1 MSHAVTL
8 QINGVV
14 FPVGL
19 DTLNTHTI
27 REDDELSIGIAV
39 SDPKIEVAV
48 FFEDAEPELTLLS
61 EVTGLVYRIPPSR
74 YFAECFGQSFVR
86 VYVDGVSYAIFFN
99 VRAKKVSVIA
109 ASKMIRYLAS
119 HHESIIR
126 SCFSR
131 STIPV
136 GSIEGPMADPESI
149 IAAAEGYTA
158 ALTIHRTELM
168 STRRTRLVPIRQ
180 PLWKS
185 SHANCDIDPVDI
197 LNNLDAISPTSP
209 EGDLFLRGRH
219 FSLGDID
226 VSALTESSDVL
237 ENKILLGGLYSIRG
251 KLQYLLDR
259 LDQRALAPASS
270 DGYESFD
277 RLLLTLTSAG
287 MVKRCYEVIERT
299 NELARLFES
308 RLGVQYAGEIRPV
321 MTPYARTSKVYRAL
335 YGHLATWYELGA
347 PSFGAN
353 HFLIKLKSLSK
364 IYELY
369 SLFHLLEQMLA
380 SGWTGLQVKSHPDLG
395 EFVPQEITLKRA
407 DILATVIYE
416 PIVRPLNAHVAGHLD
431 LVDVAHRRP
440 NSDYNYWNPDYVIRL
455 DKASGGTK
463 YLILDAKYST
473 ESVVRSIHLPGV
485 IEKYYWG
492 MSVHNADTKTY
503 SNDPIAAVLVIYPLG
518 VNTAFLRHGKR
529 TSIGTNPFPLP
540 VVGATGLTIEVDHA
554 FNRVMTDVIE
564 AACTALGEIG
574 QTLN

>member
-1 MSHAVTL
+1 MTHAVTL
-8 QINGVV
+8 QINENI
-14 FPVGL
+14 FPIAL
-19 DTLNTHTI
+19 DALNSYTI

-39 SDPKIEVAV
+39 SDPNIDVAI
-48 FFEDAEPELTLLS
+48 FFEDAEPELTLVS
-61 EVTGLVYRIPPSR
+61 EVDGLAYRIPQHR

-86 VYVDGVSYAIFFN
+86 VYVDGVSYSIFFN
-99 VRAKKVSVIA
+99 VRAKKMSVIA
-109 ASKMIRYLAS
+109 ASKMISYLAS
-119 HHESIIR
+119 HHEGVIR

-136 GSIEGPMADPESI
+136 GSLEGPISDPESI
-149 IAAAEGYTA
+149 VAAAEDYTL
-158 ALTIHRTELM
+158 ALMIHRTELM

-185 SHANCDIDPVDI
+185 SHSNCDIDPVDI
-197 LNNLDAISPTSP
+197 LNNLDAISPTSL

-226 VSALTESSDVL
+226 VSALTESSNML
-237 ENKILLGGLYSIRG
+237 ENQILLGGLYSIRG
-251 KLQYLLDR
+251 KIQHLLDG
-259 LDQRALAPASS
+259 LDQRKLAPASS

-287 MVKRCYEVIERT
+287 MVKRCYDIIDRT
-299 NELARLFES
+299 NELTRLFES
-308 RLGVQYAGEIRPV
+308 RMGVVYGGEIRPV

-335 YGHLATWYELGA
+335 YGYLAIWYELGA

-353 HFLIKLKSLSK
+353 HFLMKLKSLSK

-380 SGWTGLQVKSHPDLG
+380 SGWTGVQFKSHPDLG
-395 EFVPQEITLKRA
+395 EFVPQEITLKRN

-416 PIVRPLNAHVAGHLD
+416 PIIRPLNAYVAGHFD
-431 LVDVAHRRP
+431 LVDVVHRRP
-440 NSDYNYWNPDYVIRL
+440 NANYNYWNPDYVIRL
-455 DKASGGTK
+455 DKTNGSTK

-473 ESVVRSIHLPGV
+473 ESIVRFKHLPDI

-492 MSVHNADTKTY
+492 MSVYNANTKTY

-518 VNTAFLRHGKR
+518 VNTAFLRYGKR
-529 TSIGTNPFPLP
+529 TSIGMNPFPLP

-554 FNRVMTDVIE
+554 FNKAMTDVMD
-564 AACTALGEIG
+564 AVCTALG
-574 QTLN
+574 

>member
-1 MSHAVTL
+1 MHAVTL
-8 QINGVV
+8 QINRVV
-14 FPVGL
+14 FPIDL
-19 DTLNTHTI
+19 EKLNSHTI

-39 SDPKIEVAV
+39 SDPNSEVAI
-48 FFEDAEPELTLLS
+48 FFEDAEPELTLVS
-61 EVTGLVYRIPPSR
+61 EVTGLVYRIPPRR

-86 VYVDGVSYAIFFN
+86 VYVDRVFYAIFFN

-136 GSIEGPMADPESI
+136 GSVEGPMADPESI

-185 SHANCDIDPVDI
+185 SHTNCDIDPVDI

-209 EGDLFLRGRH
+209 EGDLFLRGSH

-237 ENKILLGGLYSIRG
+237 ENRILLGGLYSIRG
-251 KLQYLLDR
+251 KLQHLLDG

-287 MVKRCYEVIERT
+287 MVKRCYDVIDRT
-299 NELARLFES
+299 NELTRLFET
-308 RLGVQYAGEIRPV
+308 RLSVRYAGEIRPV

-335 YGHLATWYELGA
+335 YGYLATWYELGA
-347 PSFGAN
+347 PTFGAN
-353 HFLIKLKSLSK
+353 HFLMKLKSLSK

-369 SLFHLLEQMLA
+369 SLFHLLEQMLS
-380 SGWTGLQVKSHPDLG
+380 SGWTGVQVKSHPDLG

-407 DILATVIYE
+407 DILATVTYE
-416 PIVRPLNAHVAGHLD
+416 PIVRPLNAYVAGHLD

-455 DKASGGTK
+455 DKANGSTK

-473 ESVVRSIHLPGV
+473 ESIVRSIHLPDV

-492 MSVHNADTKTY
+492 MSVHNVDTKTY

-554 FNRVMTDVIE
+554 FNRVMTDVMD

>member
-1 MSHAVTL
+1 MTHAVTL
-8 QINGVV
+8 QINGVT

-19 DTLNTHTI
+19 DALNSHTI

-39 SDPKIEVAV
+39 SDPNIEVTI
-48 FFEDAEPELTLLS
+48 FFEDAEPELTLVS
-61 EVTGLVYRIPPSR
+61 EVSGLVYRIPPCR

-99 VRAKKVSVIA
+99 VRAKKISVIA

-131 STIPV
+131 STTPV
-136 GSIEGPMADPESI
+136 GSVEGPLADPESI
-149 IAAAEGYTA
+149 IAAAEGYTS
-158 ALTIHRTELM
+158 ALAIHRAELM
-168 STRRTRLVPIRQ
+168 STRRTRLVQIRQ

-185 SHANCDIDPVDI
+185 SHANFDIDPVDI

-219 FSLGDID
+219 FSLGEID
-226 VSALTESSDVL
+226 VSALTESSNVL
-237 ENKILLGGLYSIRG
+237 ENQILLGGVYSIRG
-251 KLQYLLDR
+251 KLQQLLDG
-259 LDQRALAPASS
+259 LDQRALSPAPS

-287 MVKRCYEVIERT
+287 MLKRCYDVIDRT
-299 NELARLFES
+299 NELTRLFES
-308 RLGVQYAGEIRPV
+308 RLGVRYAGDIRPI
-321 MTPYARTSKVYRAL
+321 MTPYARTSRVYRAL
-335 YGHLATWYELGA
+335 YGHLAIWYELGA

-353 HFLIKLKSLSK
+353 HFLMKLKSLSK
-364 IYELY
+364 IYERFG
-369 SLFHLLEQMLA
+369 LFHLLEQMLS
-380 SGWTGLQVKSHPDLG
+380 SGWTGVEVKSHPDLG
-395 EFVPQEITLKRA
+395 EFVPQEVTLKRA
-407 DILATVIYE
+407 DIMATVTYE
-416 PIVRPLNAHVAGHLD
+416 PIVRPLNAYVAGHLD

-455 DKASGGTK
+455 NKANGGTK

-473 ESVVRSIHLPGV
+473 ESVVRSTHLPDV
-485 IEKYYWG
+485 IEKYFWG

-518 VNTAFLRHGKR
+518 VNNTFIRHGKR
-529 TSIGTNPFPLP
+529 TSIGTSPFPLP
-540 VVGATGLTIEVDHA
+540 IVGATGLTIDVDHA
-554 FNRVMTDVIE
+554 FNRVMTLVVDATC
-564 AACTALGEIG
+564 AALS
-574 QTLN
+574 

>member
-1 MSHAVTL
+1 MTHAVTL
-8 QINGVV
+8 QINEDV
-14 FPVGL
+14 FPIAL
-19 DTLNTHTI
+19 DALNSYII

-39 SDPKIEVAV
+39 SDPNVDVAI
-48 FFEDAEPELTLLS
+48 FLEDAEPELTLVS
-61 EVTGLVYRIPPSR
+61 ELDGLAYRIPLHR

-86 VYVDGVSYAIFFN
+86 VYVDGVSYSILFN
-99 VRAKKVSVIA
+99 VRAKKMSVIA
-109 ASKMIRYLAS
+109 ASKMISYLAS

-136 GSIEGPMADPESI
+136 GSLEEPISDPESI
-149 IAAAEGYTA
+149 IAAAENYTL
-158 ALTIHRTELM
+158 ALMIHRTELM

-185 SHANCDIDPVDI
+185 SHLNCDIDPVDI

-209 EGDLFLRGRH
+209 EGDLFLRGCH

-226 VSALTESSDVL
+226 VSALTESSNVL
-237 ENKILLGGLYSIRG
+237 ENQILLGGLYSIRG
-251 KLQYLLDR
+251 KIQHLLDG
-259 LDQRALAPASS
+259 LDQRTLAPASS

-287 MVKRCYEVIERT
+287 MVKRCYDVIDRI
-299 NELARLFES
+299 NELTRLFEY
-308 RLGVQYAGEIRPV
+308 RMGVLYAGDIRPV

-335 YGHLATWYELGA
+335 YGYLAIWYELGA

-353 HFLIKLKSLSK
+353 HFLMKLKSLSK

-380 SGWTGLQVKSHPDLG
+380 SGWTGVQVKSHPDLG
-395 EFVPQEITLKRA
+395 EFVPQEITLKRN

-416 PIVRPLNAHVAGHLD
+416 PVIRPLNAYIAGHFD
-431 LVDVAHRRP
+431 LVDVVHRRP
-440 NSDYNYWNPDYVIRL
+440 NVDYNYWSPDYVIRL
-455 DKASGGTK
+455 DKINGSTK
-463 YLILDAKYST
+463 YLIFDAKYST
-473 ESVVRSIHLPGV
+473 ETIVRSIHLPDI

-492 MSVHNADTKTY
+492 MSVYNANTNTY

-518 VNTAFLRHGKR
+518 VNTPFLRYRKR
-529 TSIGTNPFPLP
+529 TSIGHDTFPLP
-540 VVGATGLTIEVDHA
+540 VVGAAGLTIEVDHA
-554 FNRVMTDVIE
+554 FNKAISDVME
-564 AACTALGEIG
+564 AVCIALR
-574 QTLN
+574 